1 LNKSINASVIGLK
14 DGTKLELQRNG
25 YYIVRK
31 MFLSAVDEEKW
42 LNFMASQGYEFCSRK
57 FSKYVFSKNNTANLY
72 YFSVGYSLVS
82 SSKGELCDLTAKEAE
97 GRAADRCELICTY
110 VTKVYYKTASTA
122 ANGKTQVSDAPVE
135 DAASKRRHV
144 RNRFAF
150 NLGMFIFSLSL
161 LCYNLMYWV
170 RFNATNS
177 FVKFTNGMLNDY
189 QEKEHSL
196 WDIVPDL
203 RSWFGDY
210 PCVPHISF
218 FLCLTVV
225 FLPFVVFYFDQY
237 LYTKSF
243 EKSLTKRWTG
253 R

>member
-1 LNKSINASVIGLK
+1 MNKSTDTNIIKLK
-14 DGTKLELQRNG
+14 DGTKLSLQRNG
-25 YYIVRK
+25 YYAVDK
-31 MFLSAVDEEKW
+31 LFASAVNEEKW
-42 LNFMASQGYEFCSRK
+42 LNLMASQGYEFCRRK
-57 FSKYVFSKNNTANLY
+57 LGKYIFSKNNIANMY
-72 YFSVGYSLVS
+72 YFSVGYSLAS
-82 SSKGELCDLTAKEAE
+82 SSQGELCDLTAKEAKS
-97 GRAADRCELICTY
+97 RSVNRCELICTY
-110 VTKVYYKTASTA
+110 VTKVYYRTASTA
-122 ANGKTQVSDAPVE
+122 ANSKMEVSDAPLE

-144 RNRFAF
+144 RNHLAF
-150 NLGMFIFSLSL
+150 NLGMFIFSLCL

-170 RFNATNS
+170 RFNATNA
-177 FVKFTNGMLNDY
+177 FVRFSNGMLHDY

-218 FLCLTVV
+218 FLCLTVL
-225 FLPFVVFYFDQY
+225 FLPFVVFYLDQY